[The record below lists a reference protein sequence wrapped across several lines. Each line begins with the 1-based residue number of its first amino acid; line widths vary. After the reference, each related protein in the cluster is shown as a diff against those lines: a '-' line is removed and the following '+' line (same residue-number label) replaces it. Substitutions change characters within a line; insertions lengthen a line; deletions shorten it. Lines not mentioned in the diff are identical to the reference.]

1 MPLVLPYP
9 LRRVNAKSET
19 IRRRIYTK
27 KNLYRR
33 PRPRHYEM
41 SLNGPRTMSSD
52 IIELLYSY
60 RLYALGF
67 TLSVTLRECKERNK
81 FVG

>member
-27 KNLYRR
+27 KNLYPR
-33 PRPRHYEM
+33 PRPRHYGM
-41 SLNGPRTMSSD
+41 SVNGIRTMS
-52 IIELLYSY
+52 IVYIELLDSY
-60 RLYALGF
+60 RLYALGL
-67 TLSVTLRECKERNK
+67 TLSVTSRECKE
-81 FVG
+81 